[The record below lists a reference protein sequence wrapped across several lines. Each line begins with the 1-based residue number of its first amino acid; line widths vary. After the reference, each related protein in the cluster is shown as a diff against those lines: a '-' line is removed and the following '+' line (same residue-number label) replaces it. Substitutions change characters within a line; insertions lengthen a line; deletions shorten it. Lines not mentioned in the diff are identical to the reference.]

1 MCYSFS
7 GMKVLVY
14 INSDK
19 ENRGEYCSCLK
30 SLLVKHG
37 LDFDFIFGDEVP
49 KEKDYSA
56 IVVLGGDGTILH
68 RTEFANLSEIPII
81 GINCGKLGFLS
92 EFEMSEAED
101 AIVMLKNGELALDE
115 RLTLKISFNGKTY
128 YALNDIAVSR
138 IYEDNKRLIVNLD
151 VKVGDK
157 PLSEVSGDG
166 IIVATPTGST
176 AYSLSAGGAV
186 LEPHINAFCTTPVA
200 AHSFLSRAV
209 VCSAENVLT
218 LTHKGGAKAGLFA
231 DGKLIGYLN
240 EGDGVVVSKA
250 EKKTL
255 FLRKKDFDFFARL
268 NSKMQSV

>member
-1 MCYSFS
+1 
-7 GMKVLVY
+7 MKVLVY

-19 ENRGEYCSCLK
+19 DNNGEYFSKLK
-30 SLLVKHG
+30 SLLIKHG

-49 KEKDYSA
+49 KKQDYSA
-56 IVVLGGDGTILH
+56 IIVLGGDGTILH
-68 RTEFANLSEIPII
+68 RTEFANLAEIPII

-128 YALNDIAVSR
+128 YALNDISVSR
-138 IYEDNKRLIVNLD
+138 TYEDNKRLIVNLD

-176 AYSLSAGGAV
+176 AYSLSAGGAI
-186 LEPHINAFCTTPVA
+186 LEPHINTFCITPVA

-209 VCSAENVLT
+209 VCSAANVLT

-231 DGKLIGYLN
+231 DGKLIGYLS
-240 EGDGVVVSKA
+240 EGDCAVVSKA

-255 FLRKKDFDFFARL
+255 FLRKKGFDFFARL